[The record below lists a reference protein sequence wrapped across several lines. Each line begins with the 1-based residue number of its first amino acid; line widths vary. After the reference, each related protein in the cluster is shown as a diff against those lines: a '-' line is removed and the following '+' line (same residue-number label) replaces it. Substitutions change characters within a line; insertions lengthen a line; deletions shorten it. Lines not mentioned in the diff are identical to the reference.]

1 MNHVGIFIISLLG
14 FCFLA
19 MGMDRHQKDWFGKAF
34 TMRVTRMLRAGG
46 WAGLLMALVI
56 AVRTNGW
63 SLGWVAYSGHT
74 SVAAASVLLMLV
86 VWNHRRAR

>member
-46 WAGLLMALVI
+46 WARWLIAATPAL
-56 AVRTNGW
+56 RQ
-63 SLGWVAYSGHT
+63 
-74 SVAAASVLLMLV
+74 
-86 VWNHRRAR
+86 HRCF